1 MALRYITLAELV
13 NEIPESLQGS
23 MTDDAPNSE
32 TSVDSIL
39 MQFGESA
46 EETVESYLSGRYII
60 PLQAPDGTSPNS
72 IKKAIFVIVKYF
84 LYGRRDQ
91 IDAGIQAQYDN
102 VLRWFKDIG
111 KGSANINLLLADGSV
126 STQGGAQVSVSP
138 QANSQFSQSNFI

>member
-1 MALRYITLAELV
+1 
-13 NEIPESLQGS
+13 
-23 MTDDAPNSE
+23 
-32 TSVDSIL
+32 
-39 MQFGESA
+39 
-46 EETVESYLSGRYII
+46 
-60 PLQAPDGTSPNS
+60 
-72 IKKAIFVIVKYF
+72 VKYF